1 MQLHYN
7 SLQGDVHAMQDQ
19 VTVRLPADLSQA
31 LKRASRRLRRKNSD
45 IVRLALQ
52 AFLHVG
58 EAGASKP
65 ADRVRGLIG
74 SLRSGVPDLAERHR
88 DHVISALRRRGR

>member
-1 MQLHYN
+1 MRLHYN
-7 SLQGDVHAMQDQ
+7 RLHKIVSMQGQ
-19 VTVRLPADLSQA
+19 VTVRLPPDLSQA
-31 LKRASRRLRRKNSD
+31 LRRAARHLRRKNSD

-58 EAGASKP
+58 EPGAARP
-65 ADRVRGLIG
+65 AERVRGLIG

-88 DHVISALRRRGR
+88 EYVIEALKRRGR

>member
-1 MQLHYN
+1 MH
-7 SLQGDVHAMQDQ
+7 DQ
-19 VTVRLPADLSQA
+19 VTVRLPAELSQA
-31 LKRASRRLRRKNSD
+31 LRRASRRLRRKNSD

-52 AFLHVG
+52 AFLQEG
-58 EAGASKP
+58 EPGAAKP

-88 DHVISALRRRGR
+88 DHVIAALKRRGR

>member
-1 MQLHYN
+1 LN
-7 SLQGDVHAMQDQ
+7 RSAK

-31 LKRASRRLRRKNSD
+31 LKRASRRLRRKHSD

-52 AFLHVG
+52 VFLHVG
-58 EAGASKP
+58 EPGASKP

-74 SLRSGVPDLAERHR
+74 FAVYRVKNRKPFRIVPEL
-88 DHVISALRRRGR
+88 V